1 MKKILGEAVAG
12 CFWMLLMS
20 SFLKLDL
27 EFMVPK
33 QKALQR
39 RTLRIKKIS
48 KNIIK
53 VLWEYFFLNNSK
65 IRNLI

>member
-20 SFLKLDL
+20 SFLELGL

-33 QKALQR
+33 QKALPR

-53 VLWEYFFLNNSK
+53 VLWEYFLLNNSK
-65 IRNLI
+65 IINLI